1 MKKFMKRFMSLLLA
15 AAMVASLAGCSS
27 QGSAGT
33 TTEAAVEETATE
45 NTTAAADNEAT
56 TYVPGTYTGTGT
68 GKNGAVTVEVTVSE
82 NAIEDI
88 VVTESNESS
97 GIGDVAAERV
107 ISQVLDNQSLKVDAV
122 SGCTISRMAF
132 VTAIEDALTQ
142 AGADI
147 AALEK
152 VPVAAKAG
160 LASNVQEADVV
171 VVGSGAAGMTAAL
184 EAAYAGSSVI
194 VLEKLSYIGGS
205 SRLSSAMLVVG
216 GSKLQEEAGIEDSV
230 DNLKAYWVERG
241 EGLIDQEWTDYAA
254 ENINDALEWFM
265 DLGVNYNSSL
275 ILQSGTATINRAHMP
290 AESGRELMDRLV
302 EEAEKYD
309 IQILTDTKA
318 TALIQDE
325 TGAVTGVE
333 AEYNGETLTV
343 NGKAVILATGG
354 YAASQEK
361 LAEYSPKAVGSLY
374 VGAVGATGDGIDM
387 GLSAGADTV
396 FKGGYIGWK
405 AVTISY
411 DHTNAVGAPIYG
423 AANLVVDSKGDRFGN
438 ENLDYPFMYEDMV
451 TDGDDTFYFIFET
464 STSETTDLVNNVSDT
479 TANLELGVAAG
490 VCYKADTIEELA
502 EISGMTDLVATV
514 EQYNGAIESGVDET
528 YGRDTSTMT
537 AIANGPFYALQCKK
551 ALLGT
556 FGGLKTQITGEVLDT
571 NGDAIQGLYAAGEVA
586 NGDFFPTIYPA
597 SGSAMD
603 CAVVFGREAG
613 RSAAAY
619 AATK

>member
-1 MKKFMKRFMSLLLA
+1 MKKFLSMLLA
-15 AAMVASLAGCSS
+15 AVMVLSLTACASDEGKADGTDT
-27 QGSAGT
+27 QTAAPTESAP
-33 TTEAAVEETATE
+33 VEETGE
-45 NTTAAADNEAT
+45 AA
-56 TYVPGTYTGTGT
+56 YVPGTYTGTGT
-68 GKNGAVTVEVTVSE
+68 GKNGAVTVEVTLSE
-82 NAIEDI
+82 NAIENI

-107 ISQVLDNQSLKVDAV
+107 IADVLSNQSLNVDAV
-122 SGCTISRMAF
+122 SGCTISRIAF
-132 VTAIEDALTQ
+132 LTAIKDALTS
-142 AGADI
+142 AGADVDE
-147 AALEK
+147 LEK
-152 VPVAAKAG
+152 APAAERTGVAQT
-160 LASNVQEADVV
+160 LEADVV

-194 VLEKLSYIGGS
+194 VLEKLSYVGGS

-216 GSKLQEEAGIEDSV
+216 GSKLQEEAGIQDSV
-230 DNLKAYWVERG
+230 ENLKEYWIERG
-241 EGLIDQEWTDYAA
+241 EGMIDETWTDYAA

-265 DLGVNYNSSL
+265 DLGVNYSSAL
-275 ILQSGTATINRAHMP
+275 ILQSGTAAISRAHMP
-290 AESGRELMDRLV
+290 AESGRELMDRLE
-302 EEAEKYD
+302 EEAAKYD
-309 IQILTDTKA
+309 VQILTDTKA

-325 TGAVTGVE
+325 NGVVCGVT
-333 AEYNGETLTV
+333 ADNFGETVTV
-343 NGKAVILATGG
+343 NAKAVVLATGG

-361 LAEYSPKAVGSLY
+361 LAQYSPKAVGSLY
-374 VGAVGATGDGIDM
+374 VGAVGATGDGIDL

-405 AVTISY
+405 AVTIAY
-411 DHTNAVGAPIYG
+411 DHTNPVGAPIYG

-438 ENLDYPFMYEDMV
+438 ESLDYPFMYEDMV
-451 TDGDDTFYFIFET
+451 ANGDDTFYFIFET
-464 STSETTDLVNNVSDT
+464 SASETTDLVNNVSDT

-502 EISGMTDLVATV
+502 QITGMTNLAVTV
-514 EQYNGAIESGVDET
+514 EQYNSAIEKGEDEA
-528 YGRDTSTMT
+528 YGRDTATMT
-537 AIANGPFYALQCKK
+537 SIVNGPFYALQCKK

-571 NGDAIQGLYAAGEVA
+571 EGSAIPGLYAAGEVA

-619 AATK
+619 AAEQ

>member
-1 MKKFMKRFMSLLLA
+1 MKKFLSLLLA
-15 AAMVASLAGCSS
+15 AAMVLSLAACSS
-27 QGSAGT
+27 EGGKETA
-33 TTEAAVEETATE
+33 EETASQTV
-45 NTTAAADNEAT
+45 EAET
-56 TYVPGTYTGTGT
+56 GPEEDSEAVYVPGTYTGTGT
-68 GKNGAVTVEVTVSE
+68 GKNGAVSVAVTLSE

-107 ISQVLDNQSLKVDAV
+107 IAQVLSNQSLNVDAV
-122 SGCTISRMAF
+122 SGCTISRNGFLA
-132 VTAIEDALTQ
+132 AIKDALTS
-142 AGADI
+142 AGADVS
-147 AALEK
+147 ALEK
-152 VPVAAKAG
+152 APAVKRTGVAQT
-160 LASNVQEADVV
+160 LEADVV

-194 VLEKLSYIGGS
+194 VLEKLSYTGGS

-216 GSKLQEEAGIEDSV
+216 GSSLQEEAGIQDSV
-230 DNLKAYWVERG
+230 ENLKEYWIERG
-241 EGLIDQEWTDYAA
+241 EGLIDEEWTNYAA

-265 DLGVNYNSSL
+265 DLGVNYSSAL

-290 AESGRELMDRLV
+290 AESGRELMDRLE
-302 EEAEKYD
+302 EEAEKYG
-309 IQILTDTKA
+309 IQLLTDTEA
-318 TALIQDE
+318 TALIQNEDGVVCGVIADQLGE
-325 TGAVTGVE
+325 TVTVNAGAVV
-333 AEYNGETLTV
+333 
-343 NGKAVILATGG
+343 LATGG

-374 VGAVGATGDGIDM
+374 VGAIGATGDGIDL
-387 GLSAGADTV
+387 GLSVGADTV

-405 AVTISY
+405 AVTIAY
-411 DHTNAVGAPIYG
+411 DHTNPIGAPIYG
-423 AANLVVDSKGDRFGN
+423 AANLVVDSQGDRFGD
-438 ENLDYPFMYEDMV
+438 ESVDYPFMYEDMV
-451 TDGDDTFYFIFET
+451 TNGDDTFYFIFET
-464 STSETTDLVNNVSDT
+464 SASETTDLVNNVSDT
-479 TANLELGVAAG
+479 IANLELGVAAG

-502 EISGMTDLVATV
+502 QITGMTDLAATV
-514 EQYNGAIESGVDET
+514 AQYNSAIETGVDEA
-528 YGRDTSTMT
+528 YGRDTATMT

-571 NGDAIQGLYAAGEVA
+571 EGNAIPGLYAAGEVA

-613 RSAAAY
+613 RSAAAF
-619 AATK
+619 AAQR